1 MNLKTFEK
9 SFPKAILDRGKSYY
23 KNGYVTSL
31 EETDAN
37 EWVAEVDGTQVYE
50 VEVSLNS
57 NQEIISS
64 HCDCPY
70 GDSCKHEV
78 AVYLGIRE
86 QLGSAKSNLKKTA
99 KKVSKK
105 QEVLD
110 ALKNA
115 DLADLHKFISDFASK
130 NKEFKFEL
138 INRFGKVDEDP
149 EEVRRHYQKL
159 VKSAVY
165 LHADRGWLDYSAGR
179 KLSMKLD
186 EFCRKA
192 SDYVAKDQ
200 FEIALAILQA
210 VISEAKEVAYQ
221 NDESHETAGSVD
233 EAVQII
239 CDMVDDI
246 FDGVLRNRLLEY
258 ASVESIDPVF
268 TDYGTDAS
276 WYEIMFKLADNVGRE
291 NKFLQII
298 DQRLAKY
305 KGKNDWSARYGSKN
319 LTEWRLKVMENSKNP
334 HDSEGFI
341 QQNLHIKSFRD
352 QQIKEAIARK
362 DFDKAIEL
370 AKGGIRQ
377 DEKDAPGYVTD
388 WQDHLMQIYLLQ
400 GNKKGVVDLAR
411 TRFETDFRGSKMKF
425 FKIMRDNMSEAEWEA
440 ESGRIIRKIKKG
452 GEQKTHWGGVSMPN
466 EDLCKIYI
474 EEKMWEE
481 LDKLV
486 EKSNSITAIESYLQ
500 YLPKEKYEEKL
511 IELHVPFIRNR
522 AKQQGRPVYQ
532 EIAKLI
538 LKVFKLG
545 GEQEAIAL
553 KKELLKT
560 YPTRRAMQEEL
571 KKVRLS

>member
-9 SFPKAILDRGKSYY
+9 SFSKSILDRGKSYH
-23 KNGYVTSL
+23 KNGYVISL

-37 EWVAEVDGTQVYE
+37 EWFAEVDGTQVYE

-64 HCDCPY
+64 YCDCPY
-70 GDSCKHEV
+70 DDSCKHEV
-78 AVYLGIRE
+78 AVYLEMRK
-86 QLGSAKSNLKKTA
+86 QLSSAKSTRKKET

-110 ALKNA
+110 ILKNTSSEE
-115 DLADLHKFISDFASK
+115 LHKFISDFASK

-138 INRFGKVDEDP
+138 VNRFGKVDEDP

-159 VKSAVY
+159 VKSAIY
-165 LHADRGWLDYSAGR
+165 LHSDRGWLDYSAGW
-179 KLSMKLD
+179 KLSEKLD
-186 EFCRKA
+186 EFCKKA

-246 FDGVLRNRLLEY
+246 FDGVLRNRILEY

-268 TDYGTDAS
+268 TDYGAEAN

-298 DQRLAKY
+298 DQRLKQCRGKQGYSSKY
-305 KGKNDWSARYGSKN
+305 EMER
-319 LTEWRLKVMENSKNP
+319 LTQWRLKVMENSKNP

-352 QQIKEAIARK
+352 QQIKDAIARK
-362 DFDKAIEL
+362 DYEKGIEL

-377 DEKDAPGYVTD
+377 DEKDVPGYVAD

-400 GNKKGVVDLAR
+400 GNKKAVVDLAR
-411 TRFETDFRGSKMKF
+411 TRFETNFRGSKMKF
-425 FKIMRDNMSEAEWEA
+425 FKIMRDNMSESEWEI
-440 ESGRIIRKIKKG
+440 ELGIIIRKIKKG
-452 GEQKTHWGGVSMPN
+452 GEQNTHWGGVSMPN
-466 EDLCKIYI
+466 GELCNIYI

-481 LDKLV
+481 LDKLM
-486 EKSNSITAIESYLQ
+486 EKVSSVNSIETYLE
-500 YLPKEKYEEKL
+500 YLPQEKYKKKLVELYVPHIREK
-511 IELHVPFIRNR
+511 
-522 AKQQGRPVYQ
+522 AKHQGRPLYQ

-553 KKELLKT
+553 QKELLET
-560 YPTRRAMQEEL
+560 YRNRRAMQEEL
-571 KKVRLS
+571 KKVRFS